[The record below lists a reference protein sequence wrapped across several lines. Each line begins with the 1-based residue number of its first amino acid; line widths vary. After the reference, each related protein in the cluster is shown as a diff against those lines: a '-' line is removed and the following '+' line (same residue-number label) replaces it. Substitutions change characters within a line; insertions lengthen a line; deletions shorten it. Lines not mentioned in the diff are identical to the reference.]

1 MLQGVLERLE
11 VVEGL
16 LEESSL
22 GICCVGLIIVI
33 VIVVGVL
40 RLVN

>member
-1 MLQGVLERLE
+1 MEGGLEGV
-11 VVEGL
+11 V
-16 LEESSL
+16 EESSW

-33 VIVVGVL
+33 VVGVL